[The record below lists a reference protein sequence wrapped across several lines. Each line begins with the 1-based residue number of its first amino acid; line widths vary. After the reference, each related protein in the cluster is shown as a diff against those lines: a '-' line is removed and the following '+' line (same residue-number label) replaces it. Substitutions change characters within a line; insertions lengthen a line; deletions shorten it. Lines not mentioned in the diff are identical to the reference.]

1 MPAKNVVKIYAADS
15 IYHIYNRGVEKRK
28 IFLDDRDYA
37 VFLRILKDALSPQPD
52 LRKNVITDNLQGAT
66 LQVWRRKAKNFSA
79 TIELLAFVLMPNH
92 FHLLVKQ
99 KSERA
104 IKEFMQSIAT
114 RYSLYFNKKYKR
126 VGPLF
131 QNIYKAVLVNEEPY
145 LLHLTRYIHLNP
157 SEYTSDLIGAYSS
170 YAYYL
175 GQIHAEW
182 VKPEFILSFFKSGTI
197 PILNKVNSY
206 QDFVEGFAQNS
217 EEYLGNLTL
226 EDLQG

>member
-1 MPAKNVVKIYAADS
+1 MPAKNVVKIYAVDG

-28 IFLDDRDYA
+28 IFLDDQDYT
-37 VFLRILKDALSPQPD
+37 VFLRILKDALSPQPN
-52 LRKNVITDNLQGAT
+52 LKKNVITSNLQGAT
-66 LQVWRRKAKNFSA
+66 LQVWRRKAKNFFD

-104 IKEFMQSIAT
+104 IKVFMQSIAT
-114 RYSLYFNKKYKR
+114 RYSIYFNKKYKR
-126 VGPLF
+126 VGSLF

-157 SEYTSDLIGAYSS
+157 NEYTSDLIGAYSS

-175 GQIHAEW
+175 KQKNAEW
-182 VKPEFILSFFKSGTI
+182 VKPEFILSFFTSGTI
-197 PILNKVNSY
+197 PILKKMNSY
-206 QDFVEGFAQNS
+206 QDFVESYAQNS
-217 EEYLGNLTL
+217 EEFLGNLTL
-226 EDLQG
+226 EDL